1 MVEFLLRHGA
11 QPSLP
16 DDLPDLAWATPL
28 AWATRRGHQAIAQL
42 LTAYERT
49 GALPAHSLEEYEAVA
64 RALVEAYQSGDDA
77 AMRRVI
83 EHFQLQRPLTWD
95 QPSREVQVARLR
107 RGVQERLGRRSG
119 AEDES
124 ATLDLADAQFLVAR
138 SLGFESW
145 DQLAKQIEE

>member
-1 MVEFLLRHGA
+1 
-11 QPSLP
+11 
-16 DDLPDLAWATPL
+16 LAWATPL
-28 AWATRRGHQAIAQL
+28 AWATRRGHQAIARL
-42 LTAYERT
+42 LTAYEQT
-49 GALPAHSLEEYEAVA
+49 GALPAHSVEEYEAVA

-77 AMRRVI
+77 AIRRVI

-138 SLGFESW
+138 AHGFESW
-145 DQLAKQIEE
+145 AQLAEYFNNA